1 MGNERILTDDQ
12 IDNLLDGVLRSS
24 GSRLHHYTIP
34 SHLEAMRDAV
44 RTIEQAVLQSPEV
57 QNLIEA
63 AQEFSDLYGWL
74 WDTTDDGGF
83 LSPEGVKRYDAAH
96 DKLQAALCILQGN
109 PLPYDPSLDDDFGE
123 AE

>member
-1 MGNERILTDDQ
+1 MTTETILTPLDIFKASRRHEDD
-12 IDNLLDGVLRSS
+12 LYLFAR
-24 GSRLHHYTIP
+24 
-34 SHLEAMRDAV
+34 A
-44 RTIEQAVLQSPEV
+44 IEQAVLQSPEV

-96 DKLQAALCILQGN
+96 DKLQAALCILQGK
-109 PLPYDPSLDDDFGE
+109 PLPYDPSLDDDFGDGE
-123 AE
+123 